1 MDELEAALAELRAHA
16 NPARLEGF
24 KRVAIP
30 TEHALGVSIP
40 EIRAVSRKHRRPHDL
55 ALALWATGIH
65 EARILAA
72 MVDDP
77 KQVTP
82 EQMERWVA
90 DFDSWDVCDGVCDL
104 FMATPWSWEKAR
116 AWCERDEEFVRR
128 AGFVLIARMAVH
140 YKAEPDASFLDSLE
154 LVRRHAGDDRNFVKK
169 AVNWALRQV
178 GKRNRALNEAAIAC
192 AEQIRADGTRS
203 GRWIAIDALRE
214 LRSDAVEVRLQR

>member
-1 MDELEAALAELRAHA
+1 MDELESALAELRAHA
-16 NPARLEGF
+16 SPARLEGL

-40 EIRAVSRKHRRPHDL
+40 EIRSVSRNYRRRHDL
-55 ALALWATGIH
+55 ALRLWDTGIH
-65 EARILAA
+65 EARMLAA
-72 MVDDP
+72 MVDDQE
-77 KQVTP
+77 QVSP

-90 DFDSWDVCDGVCDL
+90 DFDAWDVCDGVCDL
-104 FMATPWSWEKAR
+104 FIATPWSWEKSR

-128 AGFVLIARMAVH
+128 AGFVLIARMAVRS
-140 YKAEPDASFLDSLE
+140 KSEPDAPFLASLD
-154 LVRRHAGDDRNFVKK
+154 LIRRHADDDRNFVKK

-203 GRWIAIDALRE
+203 GRWIANDALRE
-214 LRSDAVEVRLQR
+214 LRGDAVQSRLHQ